1 MHSLISFNYLK
12 DAVNINGILVFHR
25 FFYYFFKIKK
35 KQTKKMIK
43 DEMEA
48 YLKFIKYMN

>member
-1 MHSLISFNYLK
+1 MEFFIIPSI
-12 DAVNINGILVFHR
+12 
-25 FFYYFFKIKK
+25 FYYFFKIKK

>member
-25 FFYYFFKIKK
+25 FFTISLKLK